1 MKQVTIA
8 GMGPGS
14 AGCMTQEV
22 CRAVKQADVLIG
34 SERLIAPYTDQR
46 TVKAVTAAE
55 ILRVVENEDGEH
67 FTVLMSGDT
76 GFYSG
81 TKKLVEQ
88 LNGKYAYRILPGISS
103 VIYFA
108 AKIGVA
114 WEQAQFVSL
123 HGKKQPYLPVIMQN
137 EYTFFLTQGNT
148 AEICTR
154 IAEFGLGE
162 AEVWVGEN
170 LSYRDEKIT
179 HGIAADL
186 KEYPACG
193 LCVMAVHNPNPGTLA
208 AVGLPDEHF
217 IRGNVPMT
225 KREIRASVVSRMAPA
240 KNACIYDIGAGT
252 GSVTVELAMQALQ
265 GTVYAVEKTDEGC
278 SLIAENAARF
288 GLDNI
293 QVVHG
298 SAAQVLEKLPAPD
311 KVFIGGSGGE
321 LAEIFKIILKKN
333 PQVHVV
339 ITAVTLE
346 TLQEAVT
353 LIEQNGLGMPDIVQ
367 IAVTDVK
374 KRGQYHMMSANNPVF
389 IIEWKWRSVN
399 KP

>member
-55 ILRVVENEDGEH
+55 ILRAVENEDGEH

-123 HGKKQPYLPVIMQN
+123 HGKKQPYLPVS
-137 EYTFFLTQGNT
+137 YTHLTLPT
-148 AEICTR
+148 
-154 IAEFGLGE
+154 IA
-162 AEVWVGEN
+162 
-170 LSYRDEKIT
+170 
-179 HGIAADL
+179 
-186 KEYPACG
+186 
-193 LCVMAVHNPNPGTLA
+193 
-208 AVGLPDEHF
+208 
-217 IRGNVPMT
+217 
-225 KREIRASVVSRMAPA
+225 
-240 KNACIYDIGAGT
+240 
-252 GSVTVELAMQALQ
+252 
-265 GTVYAVEKTDEGC
+265 
-278 SLIAENAARF
+278 
-288 GLDNI
+288 
-293 QVVHG
+293 
-298 SAAQVLEKLPAPD
+298 
-311 KVFIGGSGGE
+311 
-321 LAEIFKIILKKN
+321 
-333 PQVHVV
+333 
-339 ITAVTLE
+339 
-346 TLQEAVT
+346 
-353 LIEQNGLGMPDIVQ
+353 
-367 IAVTDVK
+367 
-374 KRGQYHMMSANNPVF
+374 
-389 IIEWKWRSVN
+389 
-399 KP
+399 

>member
-114 WEQAQFVSL
+114 WEQAAGYV
-123 HGKKQPYLPVIMQN
+123 KMYADIV
-137 EYTFFLTQGNT
+137 FLV
-148 AEICTR
+148 
-154 IAEFGLGE
+154 L
-162 AEVWVGEN
+162 
-170 LSYRDEKIT
+170 
-179 HGIAADL
+179 AAGAVCF
-186 KEYPACG
+186 P
-193 LCVMAVHNPNPGTLA
+193 AVHLYRKKHHSFYFSLT
-208 AVGLPDEHF
+208 
-217 IRGNVPMT
+217 NVT
-225 KREIRASVVSRMAPA
+225 NNFHKRQR
-240 KNACIYDIGAGT
+240 
-252 GSVTVELAMQALQ
+252 
-265 GTVYAVEKTDEGC
+265 
-278 SLIAENAARF
+278 
-288 GLDNI
+288 
-293 QVVHG
+293 
-298 SAAQVLEKLPAPD
+298 
-311 KVFIGGSGGE
+311 
-321 LAEIFKIILKKN
+321 
-333 PQVHVV
+333 
-339 ITAVTLE
+339 
-346 TLQEAVT
+346 
-353 LIEQNGLGMPDIVQ
+353 
-367 IAVTDVK
+367 
-374 KRGQYHMMSANNPVF
+374 
-389 IIEWKWRSVN
+389 
-399 KP
+399 

>member
-154 IAEFGLGE
+154 IAETGLGNVH
-162 AEVWVGEN
+162 VWIGEN
-170 LSYRDEKIT
+170 LSYQNEKIM
-179 HGIAADL
+179 HGSAKELTAYQAA
-186 KEYPACG
+186 G
-193 LCVMAVHNPNPGTLA
+193 LSVMAVHNPKPGAFTGT
-208 AVGLPDEHF
+208 GLPDDCF
-217 IRGNVPMT
+217 IRGSVPMT
-225 KREIRASVVSRMAPA
+225 KREIRR
-240 KNACIYDIGAGT
+240 
-252 GSVTVELAMQALQ
+252 
-265 GTVYAVEKTDEGC
+265 
-278 SLIAENAARF
+278 
-288 GLDNI
+288 
-293 QVVHG
+293 
-298 SAAQVLEKLPAPD
+298 
-311 KVFIGGSGGE
+311 
-321 LAEIFKIILKKN
+321 
-333 PQVHVV
+333 
-339 ITAVTLE
+339 
-346 TLQEAVT
+346 
-353 LIEQNGLGMPDIVQ
+353 
-367 IAVTDVK
+367 
-374 KRGQYHMMSANNPVF
+374 KRGEPHSTCKECLYL
-389 IIEWKWRSVN
+389 
-399 KP
+399 

>member
-55 ILRVVENEDGEH
+55 ILRAVENEDGEH

-154 IAEFGLGE
+154 IAETGLGNVH
-162 AEVWVGEN
+162 VWIGEN
-170 LSYRDEKIT
+170 LSYQNEKIM
-179 HGIAADL
+179 HGSAKELTAYQAA
-186 KEYPACG
+186 G
-193 LCVMAVHNPNPGTLA
+193 LSVMAVHNPKPGAFTGT
-208 AVGLPDEHF
+208 GLPDDCF
-217 IRGNVPMT
+217 IRGSVPMT
-225 KREIRASVVSRMAPA
+225 KREIRACVVSRLAPA

-252 GSVTVELAMQALQ
+252 GSVTVELAMQALY
-265 GTVYAVEKTDEGC
+265 GCVYAVERTEEGC
-278 SLIAENAARF
+278 SLIAQNAHKF

-298 SAAQVLEKLPAPD
+298 SAAGVLEELPAPD
-311 KVFIGGSGGE
+311 AVFVGGSGGE
-321 LAEIFKIILKKN
+321 LEDIFKIILKKN
-333 PQVHVV
+333 PHVRIV

-346 TLQEAVT
+346 TVQEAVR
-353 LIEQNGLGMPDIVQ
+353 LLEQNGFDTPQIVQ
-367 IAVTDVK
+367 IAVTEVK
-374 KRGQYHMMSANNPVF
+374 KRGQYHMLSANNPVF
-389 IIEWKWRSVN
+389 IIEGSSVR
-399 KP
+399 

>member
-55 ILRVVENEDGEH
+55 ILQVVENEDGEH

-108 AKIGVA
+108 ANRCGMGAGAVC
-114 WEQAQFVSL
+114 QL

-154 IAEFGLGE
+154 IAE
-162 AEVWVGEN
+162 A
-170 LSYRDEKIT
+170 
-179 HGIAADL
+179 
-186 KEYPACG
+186 
-193 LCVMAVHNPNPGTLA
+193 
-208 AVGLPDEHF
+208 
-217 IRGNVPMT
+217 
-225 KREIRASVVSRMAPA
+225 
-240 KNACIYDIGAGT
+240 
-252 GSVTVELAMQALQ
+252 
-265 GTVYAVEKTDEGC
+265 
-278 SLIAENAARF
+278 
-288 GLDNI
+288 
-293 QVVHG
+293 
-298 SAAQVLEKLPAPD
+298 
-311 KVFIGGSGGE
+311 
-321 LAEIFKIILKKN
+321 
-333 PQVHVV
+333 
-339 ITAVTLE
+339 
-346 TLQEAVT
+346 
-353 LIEQNGLGMPDIVQ
+353 GLGMSMSGLVKIFLIRMKKLCTEVQ
-367 IAVTDVK
+367 K
-374 KRGQYHMMSANNPVF
+374 N
-389 IIEWKWRSVN
+389 
-399 KP
+399 

>member
-1 MKQVTIA
+1 
-8 GMGPGS
+8 MGPGS

-123 HGKKQPYLPVIMQN
+123 HGRKQPYLPVIMQN

-154 IAEFGLGE
+154 IAE
-162 AEVWVGEN
+162 
-170 LSYRDEKIT
+170 
-179 HGIAADL
+179 
-186 KEYPACG
+186 
-193 LCVMAVHNPNPGTLA
+193 
-208 AVGLPDEHF
+208 
-217 IRGNVPMT
+217 
-225 KREIRASVVSRMAPA
+225 
-240 KNACIYDIGAGT
+240 T
-252 GSVTVELAMQALQ
+252 G
-265 GTVYAVEKTDEGC
+265 
-278 SLIAENAARF
+278 
-288 GLDNI
+288 
-293 QVVHG
+293 
-298 SAAQVLEKLPAPD
+298 
-311 KVFIGGSGGE
+311 
-321 LAEIFKIILKKN
+321 
-333 PQVHVV
+333 
-339 ITAVTLE
+339 
-346 TLQEAVT
+346 
-353 LIEQNGLGMPDIVQ
+353 
-367 IAVTDVK
+367 
-374 KRGQYHMMSANNPVF
+374 
-389 IIEWKWRSVN
+389 
-399 KP
+399 

>member
-114 WEQAQFVSL
+114 WE
-123 HGKKQPYLPVIMQN
+123 
-137 EYTFFLTQGNT
+137 
-148 AEICTR
+148 
-154 IAEFGLGE
+154 
-162 AEVWVGEN
+162 
-170 LSYRDEKIT
+170 
-179 HGIAADL
+179 
-186 KEYPACG
+186 
-193 LCVMAVHNPNPGTLA
+193 
-208 AVGLPDEHF
+208 
-217 IRGNVPMT
+217 
-225 KREIRASVVSRMAPA
+225 
-240 KNACIYDIGAGT
+240 
-252 GSVTVELAMQALQ
+252 
-265 GTVYAVEKTDEGC
+265 
-278 SLIAENAARF
+278 
-288 GLDNI
+288 
-293 QVVHG
+293 
-298 SAAQVLEKLPAPD
+298 
-311 KVFIGGSGGE
+311 
-321 LAEIFKIILKKN
+321 
-333 PQVHVV
+333 
-339 ITAVTLE
+339 
-346 TLQEAVT
+346 
-353 LIEQNGLGMPDIVQ
+353 
-367 IAVTDVK
+367 
-374 KRGQYHMMSANNPVF
+374 
-389 IIEWKWRSVN
+389 
-399 KP
+399 